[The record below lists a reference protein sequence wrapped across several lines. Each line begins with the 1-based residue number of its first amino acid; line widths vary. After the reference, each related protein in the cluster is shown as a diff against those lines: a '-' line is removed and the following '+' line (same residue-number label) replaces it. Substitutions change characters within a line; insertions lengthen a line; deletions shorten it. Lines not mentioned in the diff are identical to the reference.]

1 MDTHFIQTPT
11 PEPLIE
17 RLVTEINNALSADIP
32 VAWFLSGGSAI
43 TIASAVAEQI
53 IEGEPRQRLRILQ
66 IDERFGPVG
75 HADSKMTLNVYAQM
89 QQRAK
94 RDNGAKLTSSFAA
107 RASRPA
113 PTSRPP
119 QEGGLGPAI
128 GPKGPKGP
136 PESVSDGLT

>member
-75 HADSKMTLNVYAQM
+75 HADSNWKQLLDAGFHCDGAIYRPILHGQSLNGTINTFEETLQ
-89 QQRAK
+89 
-94 RDNGAKLTSSFAA
+94 D
-107 RASRPA
+107 
-113 PTSRPP
+113 
-119 QEGGLGPAI
+119 
-128 GPKGPKGP
+128 
-136 PESVSDGLT
+136 